1 MNFLRLSF
9 LPVNVDAG
17 LLLLRLWIGLSML
30 LIHGIDKV
38 SHFSKYAGQF
48 PDPLHVGHKASLCLS
63 ITAEVGA
70 SALIVLGLFT
80 RLGALVG
87 AINVGVAFFLVHK
100 AALATG
106 ATSGE
111 LAFLY
116 LAGYVT
122 LLFTGGGRMAMDG
135 K

>member
-38 SHFSKYAGQF
+38 SHFSKLAPTF
-48 PDPLHVGHKASLCLS
+48 FDPLHVGHKVSLCLC
-63 ITAEVGA
+63 IFAEVGA

-80 RLGALVG
+80 RLGALIG
-87 AINVGVAFFLVHK
+87 AINMSVAFFLYQK
-100 AALATG
+100 AALTTG